1 MNVHVYFTTRFRQ
14 AKRLHFIQASSCG
27 MQFASNVWQ
36 WCKIRSN
43 CRRADTDSSRKSYW
57 QLQTQIYLKNTPRYK
72 SCYRVNC
79 ILKMIYVLY
88 SKLANKRD
96 SEFGEHIPVQNKVKV
111 VRSMTRWM
119 FGFIRWNETEENRRG
134 YRHAPV
140 FVSDERFHCHDG
152 TCYSRIRWTKIT
164 QWPSAKSN
172 DLFLNAVK

>member
-1 MNVHVYFTTRFRQ
+1 MCIIFYHKYQTSKKDFISS
-14 AKRLHFIQASSCG
+14 KRLPVGCSLPVTSGNDVKSGQTAEELTRI
-27 MQFASNVWQ
+27 V
-36 WCKIRSN
+36 
-43 CRRADTDSSRKSYW
+43 RAKVTDS
-57 QLQTQIYLKNTPRYK
+57 YK
-72 SCYRVNC
+72 HRFIWKIHHVVKVATVSIVH
-79 ILKMIYVLY
+79 LIYVLY

-111 VRSMTRWM
+111 VRSMTRWI